1 MLFIS
6 AMQQLLADGLKSSLP
21 SNQYAEKGKEKKNKE
36 MGGKIRRK
44 KKMEKREERS
54 EVHTEMV
61 VHITNLSFLMKKI

>member
-1 MLFIS
+1 MMLFIS

-21 SNQYAEKGKEKKNKE
+21 SNQYAEKEKKNKE